1 MKLALIL
8 LSACMAIS
16 HQQYFR
22 DPRMIF
28 GFPWLVMPLT
38 NNPDFY
44 TDRSP
49 SNEEHMYQGQLAPD
63 GYNDVNEEEE
73 DGFAD
78 TQSRAKGISRYRP
91 RPFSY
96 NDKQNARFLI
106 NLFASTT
113 GAYNN
118 PLLKTA
124 TFTSTQVL
132 TLVRLVNCVP
142 PNQIIAAPPACRRK
156 REDTGLSSQ
165 DAFDE
170 SQFMIVPSETLK
182 LTPTALV
189 SGDRS
194 SEQLWSSKDD
204 VTSGEM
210 SPADYISREKR
221 FLFVNKN
228 QFVVSSTITTFS
240 FVNITTTATVNL
252 LNPAPAVAAGPCVPA
267 VGPPAVPCAGCLPA
281 GYVICP
287 PPPAG

>member
-38 NNPDFY
+38 NNPEFY

-63 GYNDVNEEEE
+63 GYNDVNKEEEE
-73 DGFAD
+73 AFAD
-78 TQSRAKGISRYRP
+78 TQSRIKGISRYRL
-91 RPFSY
+91 RPYS
-96 NDKQNARFLI
+96 NNNQQNARFFF
-106 NLFASTT
+106 NLLASTT
-113 GAYNN
+113 TGAFTN

-132 TLVRLVNCVP
+132 TLLGLVNCVP
-142 PNQIIAAPPACRRK
+142 RNQVIAGASACRRK
-156 REDTGLSSQ
+156 REDTGVSLQ
-165 DAFDE
+165 DEFDD
-170 SQFMIVPSETLK
+170 SQFMVVPSKTLK

-194 SEQLWSSKDD
+194 SDEEVWSSKDD

-221 FLFVNKN
+221 FFFVNKN

-240 FVNITTTATVNL
+240 FVNISTTATVNL
-252 LNPAPAVAAGPCVPA
+252 LNPAPAPGAGNCRPA
-267 VGPPAVPCAGCLPA
+267 VGPCVNCLPA
-281 GYVICP
+281 GFVLCP
-287 PPPAG
+287 VPAG